1 MYDRTDRPEIKFITE
16 CPQQNNSY
24 DCGIYLLLFAN
35 FLAVTLLTKDAM
47 TEGFDDTAWNDI
59 IARLDVSVTEEHA
72 TSFRKRVYM
81 EITSSM
87 KTSLS

>member
-35 FLAVTLLTKDAM
+35 FLAVNLLTKAAM
-47 TEGFDDTAWNDI
+47 REGFDDTAWNDI

-72 TSFRKRVYM
+72 TSFRKRIYT

-87 KTSLS
+87 KTSVS

>member
-1 MYDRTDRPEIKFITE
+1 VYDRTDRPEIKFITE

>member
-1 MYDRTDRPEIKFITE
+1 MKFISE

-35 FLAVTLLTKDAM
+35 FLAVNLLTKDAM
-47 TEGFDDTAWNDI
+47 TEEFDDTAWNDI
-59 IARLDVSVTEEHA
+59 IGRLDVSVTEEHA
-72 TSFRKRVYM
+72 TSFRRRIYS
-81 EITSSM
+81 EIISSI

>member
-1 MYDRTDRPEIKFITE
+1 VYDRTDRPEIKFISE

-47 TEGFDDTAWNDI
+47 RQGFDDTSWNNI
-59 IARLDVSVTEEHA
+59 VARLDVSVTEEHA
-72 TSFRKRVYM
+72 TSFRKRIYT
-81 EITSSM
+81 EITSSI
-87 KTSLS
+87 KTSVS